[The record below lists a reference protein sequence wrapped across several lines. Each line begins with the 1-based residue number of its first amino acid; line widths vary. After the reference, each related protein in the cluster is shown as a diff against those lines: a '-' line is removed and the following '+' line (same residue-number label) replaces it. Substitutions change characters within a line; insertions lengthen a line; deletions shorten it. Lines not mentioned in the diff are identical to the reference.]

1 MKTFIEVKLTN
12 DVDKNQDVFTVILD
26 NEELATLVKRDGLK
40 VGNEVLEKFVSKF
53 VEQFKVRFGNYLNR

>member
-26 NEELATLVKRDGLK
+26 NEELARLVKTDGLK

-53 VEQFKVRFGNYLNR
+53 VEQFKVRFGRYLNR